1 MAVILPDYGE
11 EKSHWL
17 MRRLRVLWRIGSTRV
32 ANLFGDMLP
41 KGLYGRAL
49 LIIIAPIV
57 LLESVVAFTFMERH
71 WSQVTER
78 LSEATARDIA
88 ALVEIYEAYP
98 LDRDFG
104 KLIDIA
110 QNKMGLYIPH
120 RVAQWRPAVSAKPPV
135 LRPARTQAD

>member
-1 MAVILPDYGE
+1 MAVITPDYGE
-11 EKSHWL
+11 GKSHWL
-17 MRRLRVLWRIGSTRV
+17 PRRLKAMWRFTASRVS
-32 ANLFGDMLP
+32 NLFGDMLP
-41 KGLYGRAL
+41 KGLYARAL

-88 ALVEIYEAYP
+88 ALVEIYEVYP
-98 LDRDFG
+98 LDRDYG

-110 QNKMGLYIPH
+110 QNKLGLSSLTDP
-120 RVAQWRPAVSAKPPV
+120 AQWRFADRR
-135 LRPARTQAD
+135 RPNRFSDCWNAS